1 MAQTRSATIY
11 PRLQQEARVRQPL
24 YSPAEYLALER
35 EASYKSEYINGQIY
49 AMAGTSR
56 RHNLIGGNF
65 YRLIGQQF
73 VGRACEAY
81 VSEMRVKVSPT
92 GMYTYPDV
100 AAACG
105 ELRFEDGYIDTLLN
119 PSVIVE
125 VLSPSTEAYDR
136 GEKFAHYRRLDSL
149 MEYVLVS
156 QDKVRVEH
164 YTRQAGG
171 WLLTEI
177 SDLDGVLR
185 LASIDCSVRLRD
197 IYDKVQFEDEA
208 SLGDAGSSASVDA

>member
-1 MAQTRSATIY
+1 MNPQLK
-11 PRLQQEARVRQPL
+11 PRLTPED
-24 YSPAEYLALER
+24 YLAIER
-35 EASYKSEYINGQIY
+35 GAEYKSEYFNGEIFAMTGASEPHNAIVVNTTIQLGNQLKKRPCRLY
-49 AMAGTSR
+49 A
-56 RHNLIGGNF
+56 NDL
-65 YRLIGQQF
+65 
-73 VGRACEAY
+73 
-81 VSEMRVKVSPT
+81 RVKVSPT